1 MRNTKKITF
10 LGLFAA
16 VAIVLSFI
24 EHSLPPFFP
33 DYYGV
38 KLGLANIVNIFILY
52 KFTVKEAAG
61 VTLIRILLVSIAFG
75 KIMTYM
81 FAQSL
86 AGAFLSIGVMALLK
100 KTKLFSIVTISIV
113 GGICH
118 NVAQV
123 LVAIYIFSIK
133 EIGYTFIPLCISG
146 ILSGTLIG
154 IAGALI
160 LKYTKNLKGW

>member
-16 VAIVLSFI
+16 VAIVLSYI
-24 EHSLPPFFP
+24 EHLLPPIYAAVP
-33 DYYGV
+33 GI

-52 KFTVKEAAG
+52 KFTVKEASL
-61 VTLIRILLVSIAFG
+61 VTLVRILTVALIFG
-75 KIMTYM
+75 NFMTLMY
-81 FAQSL
+81 SV
-86 AGAFLSIGVMALLK
+86 AGAILSITVMALLK
-100 KTKLFSIVTISIV
+100 KSKLFSTVGVSIA
-113 GGICH
+113 GGVCH
-118 NVAQV
+118 NAGQI
-123 LVAIYIFSIK
+123 LVAMFVTATA
-133 EIGYTFIPLCISG
+133 EIGYYMIFLCISG